1 MRYELCVVIQN
12 IILDICYFVSCVVI
26 SKINIIFMRS
36 TVMKYFRDIIS
47 KNRLLII
54 SYIVTGVLIAFFD
67 NFNAH
72 YYQKLIDCFTDG
84 SLSIKNII
92 VYGCALLFLCII
104 NYYDEYPGN
113 KLENGIFEDFKIKA
127 LKKISLIDYEAYEK
141 LGTGKLIQRIE
152 NGSKAGKG
160 ILFDFYFCVVRQLI
174 PSIIFSLIFMY
185 KINKKIML
193 VILISYVFI
202 FIVTNI
208 LLKVLY
214 KIKERILY
222 NEEQMNHFMVR
233 GFMEMV
239 VFRVNKRFGYE
250 IKKAEN
256 AKNIVV
262 NSKVKMKLIHEAF
275 FTIFALIVVF
285 IKIFIIYYGWKYKTI
300 SIGSIIALV
309 ALVDNAYTPI
319 AIFNVLFVQY
329 KLDKTAFARYEK
341 FLDLNDDKK
350 LLVGEET
357 DNLSGQISIKDV
369 SFSYGSRD
377 VLKNIS
383 TEIKSGQNTAL
394 VGESGSGKSTLIKM
408 IIGLLKIKQGAINVD
423 RYDLSKLK
431 LDSYYNYVSYISQE
445 TPIFDGTLRENIIFD
460 RKADDN
466 DIVDVL
472 KRVQLFELYEKL
484 EDGLDTKVG
493 ERGITL
499 SGGERQRLA
508 LARLWFEDKQI
519 VILDEATSAMDNIT
533 EEKVMS
539 ELTRFLKDK
548 TLIVIAHR
556 LSTIVDFDNIIVF
569 KEGQVLANGTFN
581 ELLENN
587 EYFNELYRRDNIK

>member
-1 MRYELCVVIQN
+1 
-12 IILDICYFVSCVVI
+12 
-26 SKINIIFMRS
+26 
-36 TVMKYFRDIIS
+36 MKYFRDIIS
-47 KNRLLII
+47 RNKLLII
-54 SYIVTGVLIAFFD
+54 SYIITGVLIAFFD

-72 YYQKLIDCFTDG
+72 YYQRLIDSFTDG
-84 SLSIKNII
+84 SLNFKNII
-92 VYGCALLFLCII
+92 VYGCALLFLCLI

-113 KLENGIFEDFKIKA
+113 KLENGIFEDFKIMA
-127 LKKISLIDYEAYEK
+127 LKKISVIDYEAYEK
-141 LGTGKLIQRIE
+141 LGTGKLIQKIE
-152 NGSKAGKG
+152 NGSEAGKG
-160 ILFDFYFCVVRQLI
+160 ILFDFYFCVIRQLI

-185 KINKKIML
+185 NIDKKIMMI
-193 VILISYVFI
+193 ILLSYVVV

-222 NEEQMNHFMVR
+222 NEEQMNHYMVR

-239 VFRVNKRFGYE
+239 VFRVNKRFTYE

-285 IKIFIIYYGWKYKTI
+285 IKIFIIYYGWKYKAI

-329 KLDKTAFARYEK
+329 KLDKTAFSRYEK

-350 LLVGEET
+350 LFAGEEV
-357 DNLSGQISIKDV
+357 DMINGQISIKNV
-369 SFSYGSRD
+369 SFSYDSRD
-377 VLKNIS
+377 VLKNVS
-383 TEIKSGQNTAL
+383 TEIKCGQNTAL

-408 IIGLLKIKQGAINVD
+408 IIGLLKIKKGTINID
-423 RYDLSKLK
+423 GYDLSKLK
-431 LDSYYNYVSYISQE
+431 LESFYDYVSYISQE

-460 RKADDN
+460 KKADDKE
-466 DIVDVL
+466 IVDVL
-472 KRVQLFELYEKL
+472 KKVQLYELYEKL

-508 LARLWFEDKQI
+508 LARLWFDDKKI

-569 KEGQVLANGTFN
+569 KEGQILANGTFN
-581 ELLENN
+581 DLLSNN
-587 EYFNELYRRDNIK
+587 KYFNELYNRDKFNIEKEV

>member
-1 MRYELCVVIQN
+1 
-12 IILDICYFVSCVVI
+12 
-26 SKINIIFMRS
+26 
-36 TVMKYFRDIIS
+36 MKYFRDIIS
-47 KNRLLII
+47 RNKLLII
-54 SYIVTGVLIAFFD
+54 SYIITGVLIAFFD

-72 YYQKLIDCFTDG
+72 YYQRLIDSFTDG
-84 SLSIKNII
+84 SLNFKNII
-92 VYGCALLFLCII
+92 VYGCALLFLCLI

-113 KLENGIFEDFKIKA
+113 KLENGIFEDFKIMA
-127 LKKISLIDYEAYEK
+127 LKKISVIDYEAYEK

-152 NGSKAGKG
+152 NGSEAGKG
-160 ILFDFYFCVVRQLI
+160 ILFDFYFCVIRQLI

-185 KINKKIML
+185 NIDKKIMMI
-193 VILISYVFI
+193 ILLSYVVV

-222 NEEQMNHFMVR
+222 NEEQMNHYMVR

-239 VFRVNKRFGYE
+239 VFRVNKRFTYE

-285 IKIFIIYYGWKYKTI
+285 IKIFIIYYGWKYKAI

-329 KLDKTAFARYEK
+329 KLDKTAFSRYEN

-350 LLVGEET
+350 LFTGEEV
-357 DNLSGQISIKDV
+357 DMINGQISIKNV
-369 SFSYGSRD
+369 SFSYDSRD
-377 VLKNIS
+377 VLKNVS
-383 TEIKSGQNTAL
+383 TEIKCGQNTAL

-408 IIGLLKIKQGAINVD
+408 IIGLLKIKKGTINID
-423 RYDLSKLK
+423 GYDLSKLK
-431 LDSYYNYVSYISQE
+431 LESFYDYVSYISQE

-460 RKADDN
+460 KKADDKE
-466 DIVDVL
+466 IVDVL
-472 KRVQLFELYEKL
+472 KKVQLYELYEKL

-508 LARLWFEDKQI
+508 LARLWFDDKKI

-569 KEGQVLANGTFN
+569 KEGQILANGTFN
-581 ELLENN
+581 DLLSNN
-587 EYFNELYRRDNIK
+587 KYFNELYNRDKFNIEKEV

>member
-1 MRYELCVVIQN
+1 
-12 IILDICYFVSCVVI
+12 
-26 SKINIIFMRS
+26 
-36 TVMKYFRDIIS
+36 MKYFRDIIS

-54 SYIVTGVLIAFFD
+54 SYIVAGVLIAFFD

-72 YYQKLIDCFTDG
+72 YYQKLIDSFTDG

-92 VYGCALLFLCII
+92 VYGCALFFLCII

-127 LKKISLIDYEAYEK
+127 LKKISVIDYEAYEK

-152 NGSKAGKG
+152 NGSEAGKG
-160 ILFDFYFCVVRQLI
+160 ILFDFYFCVIRQLI

-185 KINKKIML
+185 NIDKKIMMI
-193 VILISYVFI
+193 ILLSYVVVFV
-202 FIVTNI
+202 VTNI

-222 NEEQMNHFMVR
+222 NEEQMNHYMVR

-239 VFRVNKRFGYE
+239 VFRVNKRFTYE

-285 IKIFIIYYGWKYKTI
+285 IKIFIIYYGWKYKAI

-329 KLDKTAFARYEK
+329 KLDKTAFSRYEK

-350 LLVGEET
+350 LSAGEEI
-357 DNLSGQISIKDV
+357 DMINGQISIKNV

-377 VLKNIS
+377 VLKNVS
-383 TEIKSGQNTAL
+383 TEIKCGQNTAL

-408 IIGLLKIKQGAINVD
+408 IIGLLKVKKGTINVD
-423 RYDLSKLK
+423 GYDLSKLK
-431 LDSYYNYVSYISQE
+431 LESFYDYVSYISQE

-460 RKADDN
+460 KKADDKE
-466 DIVDVL
+466 IVDVL
-472 KRVQLFELYEKL
+472 KKVQLYELYEKL
-484 EDGLDTKVG
+484 EDRLDTKVG

-508 LARLWFEDKQI
+508 LARLWFDDKKI

-533 EEKVMS
+533 EEKVML

-569 KEGQVLANGTFN
+569 KEGQILANGTFN
-581 ELLENN
+581 DLLSNN
-587 EYFNELYRRDNIK
+587 KYFNELYNRDKLSVEK

>member
-1 MRYELCVVIQN
+1 
-12 IILDICYFVSCVVI
+12 
-26 SKINIIFMRS
+26 
-36 TVMKYFRDIIS
+36 MKYFRDIIS
-47 KNRLLII
+47 RNKLLII
-54 SYIVTGVLIAFFD
+54 SYIITGVLIAFFD

-72 YYQKLIDCFTDG
+72 YYQKLIDSFTDG

-92 VYGCALLFLCII
+92 VYGCALFFLCII

-113 KLENGIFEDFKIKA
+113 KLENGIFEDFKIMA
-127 LKKISLIDYEAYEK
+127 LKKISVIDYEAYEK
-141 LGTGKLIQRIE
+141 LGTGKLIQKIE
-152 NGSKAGKG
+152 NGSEAGKG
-160 ILFDFYFCVVRQLI
+160 ILFDFYFCVIRQLI

-185 KINKKIML
+185 NIDKKIMMI
-193 VILISYVFI
+193 ILLSYVVV

-222 NEEQMNHFMVR
+222 NEEQMNHYMVR

-239 VFRVNKRFGYE
+239 VFRVNKRFTYE

-285 IKIFIIYYGWKYKTI
+285 IKIFIIYYGWKYKAI

-329 KLDKTAFARYEK
+329 KLDKTAFSRYEK

-350 LLVGEET
+350 LFAGEEV
-357 DNLSGQISIKDV
+357 DMINGQISIKNV
-369 SFSYGSRD
+369 SFSYDSRD
-377 VLKNIS
+377 VLKNVS
-383 TEIKSGQNTAL
+383 TEIKCGQNTAL

-408 IIGLLKIKQGAINVD
+408 IIGLLKIKKGTINID
-423 RYDLSKLK
+423 GYDLSKLK
-431 LDSYYNYVSYISQE
+431 LESFYDYVSYISQE

-460 RKADDN
+460 KKADDKE
-466 DIVDVL
+466 IVDVL
-472 KRVQLFELYEKL
+472 KKVQLYELYEKL

-508 LARLWFEDKQI
+508 LARLWFDDKKI

-569 KEGQVLANGTFN
+569 KEGQILANGTFN
-581 ELLENN
+581 DLLSNN
-587 EYFNELYRRDNIK
+587 KYFNELYNRDKFNIEKEA

>member
-1 MRYELCVVIQN
+1 
-12 IILDICYFVSCVVI
+12 
-26 SKINIIFMRS
+26 
-36 TVMKYFRDIIS
+36 MKYFRDIIS
-47 KNRLLII
+47 RNKLLII
-54 SYIVTGVLIAFFD
+54 SYIITGVLIAFFD

-72 YYQKLIDCFTDG
+72 YYQRLIDSFTDG
-84 SLSIKNII
+84 SLNFKNII
-92 VYGCALLFLCII
+92 VYGCALLFLCLI

-113 KLENGIFEDFKIKA
+113 KLENGIFEDFKIMA
-127 LKKISLIDYEAYEK
+127 LKKISVIDYEAYEK

-152 NGSKAGKG
+152 NGSEAGKG
-160 ILFDFYFCVVRQLI
+160 ILFDFYFCVIRQLI

-185 KINKKIML
+185 NIDKKIMMI
-193 VILISYVFI
+193 ILLSYVVV

-222 NEEQMNHFMVR
+222 NEEQMNHYMVR

-239 VFRVNKRFGYE
+239 VFRVNKRFTYE

-285 IKIFIIYYGWKYKTI
+285 IKIFIIYYGWKYKAI

-329 KLDKTAFARYEK
+329 KLDKTAFSRYEK

-350 LLVGEET
+350 LFAGEEV
-357 DNLSGQISIKDV
+357 DMINGQISIKNV
-369 SFSYGSRD
+369 SFSYDSRD
-377 VLKNIS
+377 VLKNVS
-383 TEIKSGQNTAL
+383 TEIKCGQNTAL

-408 IIGLLKIKQGAINVD
+408 IIGLLKIKKGTINID
-423 RYDLSKLK
+423 GYDLSKLK
-431 LDSYYNYVSYISQE
+431 LESFYDYVSYISQE

-460 RKADDN
+460 KKADDKE
-466 DIVDVL
+466 IVDVL
-472 KRVQLFELYEKL
+472 KKVQLYELYEKL

-508 LARLWFEDKQI
+508 LARLWFDDKKI

-569 KEGQVLANGTFN
+569 KEGQILANGTFN
-581 ELLENN
+581 DLLSNN
-587 EYFNELYRRDNIK
+587 KYFNELYNRDKFNIEKEV

>member
-1 MRYELCVVIQN
+1 
-12 IILDICYFVSCVVI
+12 
-26 SKINIIFMRS
+26 
-36 TVMKYFRDIIS
+36 MKYFRDIIS
-47 KNRLLII
+47 RNKLLII
-54 SYIVTGVLIAFFD
+54 SYIITGVLIAFFD

-72 YYQKLIDCFTDG
+72 YYQRLIDSFTDG
-84 SLSIKNII
+84 SLNFKNII
-92 VYGCALLFLCII
+92 VYGCALLFLCLI

-113 KLENGIFEDFKIKA
+113 KLENGIFEDFKIMA
-127 LKKISLIDYEAYEK
+127 LKKISVIDYEAYEK
-141 LGTGKLIQRIE
+141 LGTGKLIQKIE
-152 NGSKAGKG
+152 NGSEAGKG
-160 ILFDFYFCVVRQLI
+160 ILFDFYFCVIRQLI

-185 KINKKIML
+185 NIDKKIMMI
-193 VILISYVFI
+193 ILLSYVVV

-222 NEEQMNHFMVR
+222 NEEQMNHYMVR

-239 VFRVNKRFGYE
+239 VFRVNKRFTYE

-285 IKIFIIYYGWKYKTI
+285 IKIFIIYYGWKYKAI

-329 KLDKTAFARYEK
+329 KLDKTAFSRYEK

-350 LLVGEET
+350 LSAGEEV
-357 DNLSGQISIKDV
+357 DMINGQISIKNV
-369 SFSYGSRD
+369 SFSYDSRD
-377 VLKNIS
+377 VLKNVS
-383 TEIKSGQNTAL
+383 TEIKCGQNTAL

-408 IIGLLKIKQGAINVD
+408 IIGLLKIKKGTINID
-423 RYDLSKLK
+423 GYDLSKLK
-431 LDSYYNYVSYISQE
+431 LESFYDYVSYISQE

-460 RKADDN
+460 KKADDKE
-466 DIVDVL
+466 IVDVL
-472 KRVQLFELYEKL
+472 KKVQLYELYEKL

-508 LARLWFEDKQI
+508 LARLWFDDKKI

-569 KEGQVLANGTFN
+569 KEGQILANGTFN
-581 ELLENN
+581 DLLSNN
-587 EYFNELYRRDNIK
+587 KYFNELYNRDKFNIEKEV

>member
-1 MRYELCVVIQN
+1 
-12 IILDICYFVSCVVI
+12 
-26 SKINIIFMRS
+26 
-36 TVMKYFRDIIS
+36 MKYFRDIIS
-47 KNRLLII
+47 RNKLLII
-54 SYIVTGVLIAFFD
+54 SYIITGVLIAFFD

-72 YYQKLIDCFTDG
+72 YYQRLIDSFTDG
-84 SLSIKNII
+84 SLNFKNII
-92 VYGCALLFLCII
+92 VYGCALLFLCLI

-113 KLENGIFEDFKIKA
+113 KLENGIFEDFKIMA
-127 LKKISLIDYEAYEK
+127 LKKISVIDYEAYEK

-152 NGSKAGKG
+152 NGSEAGKG
-160 ILFDFYFCVVRQLI
+160 ILFDFYFCVIRQLI

-185 KINKKIML
+185 NIDKKIMMI
-193 VILISYVFI
+193 ILLSYVVV

-222 NEEQMNHFMVR
+222 NEEQMNHYMVR

-239 VFRVNKRFGYE
+239 VFRVNKRFTYE

-285 IKIFIIYYGWKYKTI
+285 IKIFIIYYGWKYKAI

-329 KLDKTAFARYEK
+329 KLDKTAFSRYEK

-350 LLVGEET
+350 LSAGEEV
-357 DNLSGQISIKDV
+357 DMINGQISIKNV
-369 SFSYGSRD
+369 SFSYDSRD
-377 VLKNIS
+377 VLKNVS
-383 TEIKSGQNTAL
+383 TEIKCGQNTAL

-408 IIGLLKIKQGAINVD
+408 IIGLLKIKKGTINID
-423 RYDLSKLK
+423 GYDLSKLK
-431 LDSYYNYVSYISQE
+431 LESFYDYVSYISQE

-460 RKADDN
+460 KKADDKE
-466 DIVDVL
+466 IVDVL
-472 KRVQLFELYEKL
+472 KKVQLYELYEKL

-508 LARLWFEDKQI
+508 LARLWFDDKKI

-569 KEGQVLANGTFN
+569 KEGQILANGTFN
-581 ELLENN
+581 DLLSNN
-587 EYFNELYRRDNIK
+587 KYFNELYNRDKFNIEKEV

>member
-1 MRYELCVVIQN
+1 MYN
-12 IILDICYFVSCVVI
+12 ID
-26 SKINIIFMRS
+26 
-36 TVMKYFRDIIS
+36 
-47 KNRLLII
+47 
-54 SYIVTGVLIAFFD
+54 
-67 NFNAH
+67 
-72 YYQKLIDCFTDG
+72 
-84 SLSIKNII
+84 
-92 VYGCALLFLCII
+92 
-104 NYYDEYPGN
+104 
-113 KLENGIFEDFKIKA
+113 
-127 LKKISLIDYEAYEK
+127 
-141 LGTGKLIQRIE
+141 
-152 NGSKAGKG
+152 
-160 ILFDFYFCVVRQLI
+160 
-174 PSIIFSLIFMY
+174 
-185 KINKKIML
+185 KKIMMI
-193 VILISYVFI
+193 ILLSYVVV

-222 NEEQMNHFMVR
+222 NEEQMNHYMVR

-239 VFRVNKRFGYE
+239 VFRVNKRFTYE

-285 IKIFIIYYGWKYKTI
+285 IKIFIIYYGWKYKAI

-329 KLDKTAFARYEK
+329 KLDKTAFSRYEK

-350 LLVGEET
+350 LFAGEEV
-357 DNLSGQISIKDV
+357 DMINGQISIKNV
-369 SFSYGSRD
+369 SFSYDSRD
-377 VLKNIS
+377 VLKNVS
-383 TEIKSGQNTAL
+383 TEIKCGQNTAL

-408 IIGLLKIKQGAINVD
+408 IIGLLKIKKGTINID
-423 RYDLSKLK
+423 GYDLSKLK
-431 LDSYYNYVSYISQE
+431 LESFYDYVSYISQE

-460 RKADDN
+460 KKADDKE
-466 DIVDVL
+466 IVDVL
-472 KRVQLFELYEKL
+472 KKVQLYELYEKL

-508 LARLWFEDKQI
+508 LARLWFDDKKI

-569 KEGQVLANGTFN
+569 KEGQILANGTFN
-581 ELLENN
+581 DLLSNN
-587 EYFNELYRRDNIK
+587 KYFNELYNRDKFNIEKEV

>member
-1 MRYELCVVIQN
+1 
-12 IILDICYFVSCVVI
+12 
-26 SKINIIFMRS
+26 
-36 TVMKYFRDIIS
+36 MKYFRDIIS
-47 KNRLLII
+47 RNKLLII
-54 SYIVTGVLIAFFD
+54 SYIITGVLIAFFD

-72 YYQKLIDCFTDG
+72 YYQRLIDSFTDG
-84 SLSIKNII
+84 SLNFKNII
-92 VYGCALLFLCII
+92 VYGCALLFLCLI

-113 KLENGIFEDFKIKA
+113 KLENGIFEDFKIMA
-127 LKKISLIDYEAYEK
+127 LKKISVIDYEAYEK

-152 NGSKAGKG
+152 NGSEAGKG
-160 ILFDFYFCVVRQLI
+160 ILFDFYFCVIRQLI

-185 KINKKIML
+185 NIDKKIMMI
-193 VILISYVFI
+193 ILLSYVVV

-222 NEEQMNHFMVR
+222 NEEQMNHYMVR

-239 VFRVNKRFGYE
+239 VFRVNKRFTYE

-285 IKIFIIYYGWKYKTI
+285 IKIFIIYYGWKYKAI

-329 KLDKTAFARYEK
+329 KLDKTAFSRYEK

-350 LLVGEET
+350 LSAGEEV
-357 DNLSGQISIKDV
+357 DMINGQISIKNV
-369 SFSYGSRD
+369 SFSYDSRD
-377 VLKNIS
+377 VLKNVS
-383 TEIKSGQNTAL
+383 TEIKCGQNTAL

-408 IIGLLKIKQGAINVD
+408 IIGLLKIKKGTINID
-423 RYDLSKLK
+423 GYDLSKLK
-431 LDSYYNYVSYISQE
+431 LESFYDYVSYISQE

-460 RKADDN
+460 KKADDKE
-466 DIVDVL
+466 IVDVL
-472 KRVQLFELYEKL
+472 KKVQLYELYEKL

-508 LARLWFEDKQI
+508 LARLWFDDKKI

-569 KEGQVLANGTFN
+569 KEGQILANGTFN
-581 ELLENN
+581 DLLSNN
-587 EYFNELYRRDNIK
+587 KYFNELYNRDKFNIEKEA

>member
-1 MRYELCVVIQN
+1 
-12 IILDICYFVSCVVI
+12 
-26 SKINIIFMRS
+26 
-36 TVMKYFRDIIS
+36 MKYFRDIIS
-47 KNRLLII
+47 RNKLLII
-54 SYIVTGVLIAFFD
+54 SYIITGVIIAFFD

-72 YYQKLIDCFTDG
+72 YYQRLIDSFTDG
-84 SLSIKNII
+84 SLNFKNII
-92 VYGCALLFLCII
+92 VYGCALLFLCLI

-113 KLENGIFEDFKIKA
+113 KLENGIFEDFKIMA
-127 LKKISLIDYEAYEK
+127 LKKISVIDYETYEK
-141 LGTGKLIQRIE
+141 LGTGKLIQKIE
-152 NGSKAGKG
+152 NGSEAGKG
-160 ILFDFYFCVVRQLI
+160 ILFDFYFCVIRQLI

-185 KINKKIML
+185 NIDKKIMMI
-193 VILISYVFI
+193 ILLSYVVV

-222 NEEQMNHFMVR
+222 NEEQMNHYMVR

-239 VFRVNKRFGYE
+239 VFRVNKRFTYE

-285 IKIFIIYYGWKYKTI
+285 IKIFIIYYGWKYKAI

-329 KLDKTAFARYEK
+329 KLDKTAFSRYEK

-350 LLVGEET
+350 LFAGEEV
-357 DNLSGQISIKDV
+357 DMINGQISIKNV
-369 SFSYGSRD
+369 SFSYDSRD
-377 VLKNIS
+377 VLKNVS
-383 TEIKSGQNTAL
+383 TEIKCGQNTAL

-408 IIGLLKIKQGAINVD
+408 IIGLLKIKKGTINID
-423 RYDLSKLK
+423 GYDLSKLK
-431 LDSYYNYVSYISQE
+431 LESFYDYVSYISQE

-460 RKADDN
+460 KKADDKE
-466 DIVDVL
+466 IVDVL
-472 KRVQLFELYEKL
+472 KKVQLYELYEKL

-508 LARLWFEDKQI
+508 LARLWFDDKKI

-569 KEGQVLANGTFN
+569 KEGQILANGTFN
-581 ELLENN
+581 DLLSNN
-587 EYFNELYRRDNIK
+587 KYFNELYNRDKFNIEKEV